1 MAAVYVAASKTV
13 QDWAASVGLT
23 KHAYKLGVTEDTAK
37 AAVEALNAEAHGG
50 AADWKLIGEQ
60 PADGVDEAQAIERLA
75 RKEKLIDPTYY
86 PGLKGARGVFKV
98 KISNAENHL
107 VVKRALAGEEVI
119 VKKLKP
125 ADIAAYLMHNAL
137 A

>member
-1 MAAVYVAASKTV
+1 MAVIYVAASKTV
-13 QDWAASVGLT
+13 QDWAGSVGLT
-23 KHAYKLGVTEDTAK
+23 KHAYKLGVAEGTAK

-50 AADWKLIGEQ
+50 ASDWKPIGEQ
-60 PADGVDEAQAIERLA
+60 AADIDEAQAIERLA

-98 KISNAENHL
+98 KITNAENHL

-125 ADIAAYLMHNAL
+125 ADIAAYLIHNAL

>member
-1 MAAVYVAASKTV
+1 MTVAYVAVSKTV
-13 QDWAASVGLT
+13 QDWAATVGLT
-23 KHAYKLGVTEDTAK
+23 KHAYKFGVTEGTAK

-50 AADWKLIGEQ
+50 ATDWKLIGEQ
-60 PADGVDEAQAIERLA
+60 AADGADEAQAIARLA

-98 KISNAENHL
+98 KLTNAENHL

-119 VKKLKP
+119 VKKLTP